1 MKMTLEQIDKQIAEL
16 MEKKEAELKKK
27 KQKELLEKQ
36 KLNAQIRK
44 LESRVKYII
53 GGYVL
58 KTNPG
63 DISKLLNSK
72 NLREQDKN
80 TLQKYLDLKPQK
92 TVKAEPAKAQ
102 PALNP

>member
-27 KQKELLEKQ
+27 KQKELLKKQ

-58 KTNPG
+58 KASP
-63 DISKLLNSK
+63 DYVSELVDSNSI
-72 NLREQDKN
+72 REQDKI
-80 TLQKYLDLKPQK
+80 TLQKYLDLKPSKK
-92 TVKAEPAKAQ
+92 TPVVTVATA
-102 PALNP
+102 NNV